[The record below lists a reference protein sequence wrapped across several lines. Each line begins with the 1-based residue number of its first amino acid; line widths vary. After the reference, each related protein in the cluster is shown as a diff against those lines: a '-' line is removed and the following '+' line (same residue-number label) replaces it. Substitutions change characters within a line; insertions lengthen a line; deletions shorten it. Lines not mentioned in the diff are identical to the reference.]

1 MDPAVNPPS
10 KPASAAAPFGSV
22 TKPTAKR
29 RWSLG
34 QLSAHVTGQGQGE
47 TYQLLGLL
55 PGAVRGLVY
64 AFSHGGNPTNLQIRY
79 AKQVIFESGF
89 VREARSGWLALPR
102 GLANLVEV
110 VLVTRGPCL
119 DSQIDLRSLSPQS
132 SGLTVA
138 DGVVLVGAGRQE
150 RAVLRIP
157 VRLAAPA
164 QDTVAVRWRTLA
176 GTASDGRG
184 GGDRADFAAASGVLI
199 VRPGQQ
205 EQTIEITVFGDD
217 PLKAKSDSTFEV
229 FARDFAYS
237 KDFQRAGTDPDQI
250 NGSTPYGDLGYRV
263 DRAFQ
268 GPGGFQALGLTAREQ
283 FYVLISDP
291 TQGQLSADD
300 SEGERLLA
308 DLGASFGDNI
318 DAMAYRQALEQVQEL
333 KASQTPWRFA
343 KATIHDAGRAP
354 VLAIRGTEPTRE
366 LADVWSDLNPR
377 GIGNDQYLQNRTDLL
392 AWLRQ
397 ASRPEGLTATLA
409 PHITGHS
416 LGGALAQWLAAD
428 YATVGNLGDV
438 VTFNAPGIGR
448 AAATTD
454 LSKVAAVRHY
464 VTSTDI
470 VSLAGEAFLPGRTV
484 ISDAPGSFRSQVP
497 IAGPHL
503 HPVIVPSL
511 SGGGR
516 RPEGL
521 QQRITGTIDNPLFSY
536 LPDPDYLLF
545 LLAIARIPT
554 VGPGLAAA
562 LTTRSGV
569 ERVRAQLGDALF
581 QTYDRYRLG
590 IATAEA
596 VSQAA
601 GSWSALAWSTVSQ
614 WPEEAWK
621 AAGQWDARAWSATRL
636 WHQEAWRATQHW
648 SDRAWAATTHWSSAA
663 WTASGRWGAQAWQ
676 AMVHWL
682 NGPERQAPA
691 ENKPSLMMAAV
702 SAYASAYTSAYD
714 HATVSATTSSA
725 PGAWEATSRWIDP
738 VWTASG
744 ALQPESGDALL
755 LGSPGGEQLQGHDGA
770 DILDG
775 LGGDDHLV
783 GGQGNDLLIA
793 GTGSSHLEGGTGADS
808 FLINTPGEGLVVIED
823 FDRNQGDRLL
833 VNAGSL
839 RLGSRAE
846 LAEDRLIYDS
856 ESGRL
861 CLDPDGSGPE
871 QACSLALLLNR
882 PALEAGDITLWR
894 QPIAPRLTQF
904 SAELLPR
911 ERNASGREVRL
922 AWDAFDPDS
931 SALIRLRWSRPADQQ
946 SGVIAEGLPERDGSG
961 SLVWNSAALQAGL
974 YQLTAEIEDGE
985 HDPIPLDQTLE
996 LTLPPQVGTPLRVSL
1011 SAPEASIAPGGW
1023 ISVTLTA
1030 DNPAPAPCN
1039 DASLL
1044 LELPAGVVL
1053 GGVEPTGT
1061 DPTGLGGGP
1070 GDAVMAVLADPGVS
1084 IVLGSL
1090 AAGERRSLR
1099 LRLQMPEGSAAPSHR
1114 IRAWAAADGGSPA
1127 LSPLTS
1133 ELTVRVDPPR
1143 QPDLVITGDQA
1154 PGAQGLNRSFD
1165 SLRTVVN
1172 RGTAAAD
1179 NVMLTEVIPSGML
1192 VKGVSGAEIHEI
1204 ADGVMRF
1211 ALGTL
1216 QPGEQRTVR
1225 LSLSSM
1231 VAGKLTALSEV
1242 SSSQADGDPL
1252 TNGASTTYTI
1262 QPSLPPA
1269 ADLQLSLTA
1278 SNRNPALG
1286 ESLVLSATLT
1296 NQGPGDAAGPLVAIP
1311 CPEGLVLES
1320 VQAERGSYNPSD
1332 GLWDVGSLGLGA
1344 STTLRLLTRVRRE
1357 GLWLAAA
1364 EVVDQADPD
1373 RDSLAGNGR
1382 PGEDDQAI
1390 VAIRAG
1396 SQPVTTVQVV
1406 EGPRAIASGG
1416 LEPIAIPLTYTRT
1429 GETPGT
1435 PRADG
1440 LELALHFDSRALD
1453 FAGLSQVISPP
1464 TQTVRIEDDQED
1476 GDRNPATDKRVV
1488 LRWEEGTLNVPDID
1502 GATPLVT
1509 ASFRPTI
1516 SFTDT
1521 LIGLSA
1527 GTPVAGRGFAGD
1539 PIAVQR
1545 TPWTLD
1551 IDGDGRIDNSSDG
1564 ALLLRYAFGY
1574 GPGPDLIRHLIG
1586 THARRRSAEAIGAY
1600 LQDGVRS
1607 GLLDLDGNGRFD
1619 ALTDGLMVIR
1629 YNDGTFAGDRLTDGA
1644 LASDATI
1651 TSSSAIAAH
1660 LQRLTTL
1667 L

>member
-1 MDPAVNPPS
+1 MDPAANPPS
-10 KPASAAAPFGSV
+10 RAASGAAPLGSV

-29 RWSLG
+29 RSSLG
-34 QLSAHVTGQGQGE
+34 QLSAHITAQGKGE

-55 PGAVRGLVY
+55 PGAVRGLAY

-79 AKQVIFESGF
+79 DKRVIFESGF
-89 VREARSGWLALPR
+89 LREARSGWLALPR
-102 GLANLVEV
+102 GLADLVEV

-119 DSQIDLRSLSPQS
+119 DSRIDLRSLSQPS

-138 DGVVLVGAGRQE
+138 DGVVLVGAGRDQ

-164 QDTVAVRWRTLA
+164 QDTVSVHWRTLA

-184 GGDRADFAAASGVLI
+184 GGDRADFEAASGVLI
-199 VRPGQQ
+199 FRPGQQ
-205 EQTIEITVFGDD
+205 EQTIEINVFGDEA
-217 PLKAKSDSTFEV
+217 LNEKSDSSLEV
-229 FARDFAYS
+229 FSRDSSYR
-237 KDFQRAGTDPDQI
+237 KILDRPGLDPDSIDGQSI
-250 NGSTPYGDLGYRV
+250 YGDLGYRV

-291 TQGQLSADD
+291 TQGQLSTDD
-300 SEGERLLA
+300 SVGERLLA

-318 DAMAYRQALEQVQEL
+318 NSTAYRQALEQVQEL
-333 KASQTPWRFA
+333 KGSQTPWRFA

-366 LADVWSDLNPR
+366 LADVWSDLNPS
-377 GIGNDQYLQNRTDLL
+377 GIGNDQYLRSRTELV

-397 ASRPEGLTATLA
+397 ASRPEGLSTTLA

-428 YATVGNLGDV
+428 YATIGRLGDV

-454 LSKVAAVRHY
+454 LSNVASVRHY

-470 VSLAGEAFLPGRTV
+470 VSLAGEAFLPGSTL
-484 ISDAPGSFRSQVP
+484 ISDAPGSFLSQTP

-521 QQRITGTIDNPLFSY
+521 QQRISGTIDNPLFSY

-554 VGPGLAAA
+554 VGPSLAAA

-569 ERVRAQLGDALF
+569 ERVRAQLGAELF
-581 QTYDRYRLG
+581 QTYDRYRLE
-590 IATAEA
+590 IATAQA

-601 GSWSALAWSTVSQ
+601 GGWSALAWSSVSQ
-614 WPEEAWK
+614 WSEEAWK
-621 AAGQWDARAWSATRL
+621 AAGQWDARAWSATSL
-636 WHQEAWRATQHW
+636 WSQEAWKATQLW
-648 SDRAWAATTHWSSAA
+648 SGRAWAATNHWSSAA
-663 WTASGRWGAQAWQ
+663 WAASTHWGGKAWQ
-676 AMVHWL
+676 AMVQWL
-682 NGPERQAPA
+682 NGPAREAPA
-691 ENKPSLMMAAV
+691 QSRPFPMLAA
-702 SAYASAYTSAYD
+702 
-714 HATVSATTSSA
+714 ATVPAPIDS
-725 PGAWEATSRWIDP
+725 PGAWEAMQAWGDGAWEATATWTRAAWEATTHWSAEQWQQSSRWPDPIWQATGRWIDP

-744 ALQPESGDALL
+744 ALDPEKGDALL
-755 LGSPGGEQLQGHDGA
+755 LGSAGGERLQGHDGA

-793 GTGSSHLEGGTGADS
+793 GTGNSHLEGGTGADR
-808 FLINTPGEGLVVIED
+808 FLINTPGEGLALIED
-823 FDRNQGDRLL
+823 FDAGQGDQLL
-833 VNAGSL
+833 VNAGML
-839 RLGSRAE
+839 RLGSRLE
-846 LAEDRLIYDS
+846 LAEDQLRYDRQ
-856 ESGRL
+856 SGRL
-861 CLDPDGSGPE
+861 SLDPDGSGPE
-871 QACSLALLLNR
+871 QARSLALLLNR
-882 PALEAGDITLWR
+882 PELDTDAITLWR
-894 QPIAPRLTQF
+894 QPVMPQLTRL
-904 SAELLPR
+904 SAEQLPDDNGTPGRLL
-911 ERNASGREVRL
+911 RL
-922 AWDAFDPDS
+922 RWDAFDPDS
-931 SALIRLRWSRPADQQ
+931 SAEIRLRWSRPADQQ
-946 SGVIAEGLPERDGSG
+946 SGVIAEGLPELDGSG
-961 SLVWNSAALQAGL
+961 SLVWNSAGLQAGL
-974 YQLTAEIEDGE
+974 YRLTAEIEDGE
-985 HDPIPLDQTLE
+985 HDPVRLDQTLE
-996 LTLPPQVGTPLRVSL
+996 VTLPPQVDTPL
-1011 SAPEASIAPGGW
+1011 P
-1023 ISVTLTA
+1023 
-1030 DNPAPAPCN
+1030 
-1039 DASLL
+1039 
-1044 LELPAGVVL
+1044 LELP
-1053 GGVEPTGT
+1053 
-1061 DPTGLGGGP
+1061 
-1070 GDAVMAVLADPGVS
+1070 
-1084 IVLGSL
+1084 
-1090 AAGERRSLR
+1090 
-1099 LRLQMPEGSAAPSHR
+1099 
-1114 IRAWAAADGGSPA
+1114 
-1127 LSPLTS
+1127 
-1133 ELTVRVDPPR
+1133 VRVDPPG

-1154 PGAQGLNRSFD
+1154 LGSQGLNGSFD

-1179 NVMLTEVIPSGML
+1179 NVILTEVIPSGVL
-1192 VKGVSGAEIHEI
+1192 VKGALGAEISEI

-1225 LSLSSM
+1225 LTVSSM
-1231 VAGKLTALSEV
+1231 VAGNLTALSEV
-1242 SSSQADGDPL
+1242 SCSQADGDRL
-1252 TNGASTTYTI
+1252 TNTASTTYRI
-1262 QPSLPPA
+1262 RSNLPPA
-1269 ADLQLSLTA
+1269 ADLQLSLTT
-1278 SNRNPALG
+1278 SSRNPVVG
-1286 ESLVLSATLT
+1286 ESLVMTATLT

-1320 VQAERGSYNPSD
+1320 VQAEQGLYNSSD

-1344 STTLRLLTRVRRE
+1344 STTLRLLTRVRQE
-1357 GLWLAAA
+1357 GLWLATA
-1364 EVVDQADPD
+1364 EVVDQPDPD
-1373 RDSLAGNGR
+1373 LDSLAGNGR
-1382 PGEDDQAI
+1382 AGEDDQAI

-1396 SQPVTTVQVV
+1396 SLPVTTLQMV
-1406 EGPRAIASGG
+1406 GSPRTIASGG
-1416 LEPIAIPLTYTRT
+1416 LDPIAIPLTYART
-1429 GETPGT
+1429 GDTTGSTP
-1435 PRADG
+1435 ADG
-1440 LELALHFDSRALD
+1440 LELALHFDSRALH
-1453 FAGLSQVISPP
+1453 FAGLSQAISPP
-1464 TQTVRIEDDQED
+1464 TQAARIEED
-1476 GDRNPATDKRVV
+1476 REDADRNPATDKRVV
-1488 LRWEEGTLNVPDID
+1488 LRWQEGTLNVPDSD
-1502 GATPLVT
+1502 LATPLVT

-1516 SFTDT
+1516 AFTDT

-1527 GTPVAGRGFAGD
+1527 GSTVAGRGFAAD

-1564 ALLLRYAFGY
+1564 ALLLRYGFGY
-1574 GPGPDLIRHLIG
+1574 GPGPDLIRYLIG
-1586 THARRRSAEAIGAY
+1586 TQARRRSAEAIGAY
-1600 LQDGVRS
+1600 LQEGVRS

-1629 YNDGTFAGDRLTDGA
+1629 YNDGTFTGDRLTDGA